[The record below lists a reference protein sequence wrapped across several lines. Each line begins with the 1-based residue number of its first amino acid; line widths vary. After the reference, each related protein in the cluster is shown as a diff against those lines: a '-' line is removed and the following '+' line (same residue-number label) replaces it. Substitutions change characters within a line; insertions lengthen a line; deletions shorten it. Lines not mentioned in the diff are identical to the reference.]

1 MGQDRLNDLALFSIE
16 REISEE
22 IDFSD
27 VIDEFASRKARKVA
41 L

>member
-1 MGQDRLNDLALFSIE
+1 MGQDRLNDLALLSIE
-16 REISEE
+16 WKIFEE

-27 VIDEFASRKARKVA
+27 VINEFASRKARKIA